1 MVPLEGKGR
10 YIKFVYSFRKLLILF
25 SFKIMALFYISCI
38 NVCLYVQVSNTSIEF
53 RNFLLQRRGHQLEPD
68 LSEEV
73 SARLRLGSGSNGLL
87 RRKISILETKEKNC
101 SGKEK
106 DKRTDDLLELTE
118 VLFLVLIRI
127 RDMFLNKLTY

>member
-1 MVPLEGKGR
+1 
-10 YIKFVYSFRKLLILF
+10 
-25 SFKIMALFYISCI
+25 MALFYISCI